1 MDFITIFGTF
11 ASVIIAISLTM
22 KNIKTLRLV
31 NFVGA
36 MLFAVYGYFIG
47 SIPVVIVN
55 LLIAIID
62 IYFYIPL
69 ITNREKFDFIT
80 NSSETKYYSELF
92 IKHYKKDILK
102 FFPDF
107 KKESLKELNSAY
119 ILRDMVPVL
128 LMLYKDTEGEDIEIL
143 MDYAT
148 PQFRDYKSSS
158 YFFDYAVHH
167 IEIDTEKKKYFKV
180 HSAVAAHDKYLKKMG
195 FKRIEN
201 TDYFRKALIK

>member
-11 ASVIIAISLTM
+11 ASVIIAISLT
-22 KNIKTLRLV
+22 IKRVKLFRYL
-31 NFVGA
+31 NFMGA
-36 MLFAVYGYFIG
+36 MLFAGYGYLIG
-47 SIPVVIVN
+47 SIPIIVVN
-55 LLIAIID
+55 LFIAVVD
-62 IYFYIPL
+62 IYFYLPL
-69 ITNREKFDFIT
+69 ILNREKFEFIV
-80 NSSETKYYSELF
+80 NSSDTKFFSELF

-107 KKESLKELNSAY
+107 EEKSLKEMNSAY

-128 LMLYKDTEGEDIEIL
+128 LMLYKDSEGEDIEIL

-167 IEIDTEKKKYFKV
+167 LGIDMSSKKFFKV
-180 HSAVAAHDKYLKKMG
+180 HSAVPTHDRYLKKMG
-195 FKRIEN
+195 FKRIG
-201 TDYFRKALIK
+201 DSDKFRKAI

>member
-1 MDFITIFGTF
+1 MDFITLFGTF

-22 KNIKTLRLV
+22 KNIKMLRFV
-31 NFVGA
+31 NFAGA
-36 MLFAVYGYFIG
+36 MLFSGYGYLIG
-47 SIPVVIVN
+47 SMPVLIVN
-55 LLIAIID
+55 LFIAVID

-69 ITNREKFDFIT
+69 ILSREKFDFIL

-107 KKESLKELNSAY
+107 KEESLKELKSAY

-128 LMLYKDTEGEDIEIL
+128 LMLYKDSEGEGIEIL
-143 MDYAT
+143 LDYAT

-167 IEIDTEKKKYFKV
+167 LDIDLSEKKFFKV
-180 HSAVAAHDKYLKKMG
+180 HSSAPAHDKYLKKMG
-195 FKRIEN
+195 FKRIGDTKTFE
-201 TDYFRKALIK
+201 KAI

>member
-1 MDFITIFGTF
+1 MDFITIFGTI

-22 KNIKTLRLV
+22 KNIKLLRIV

-36 MLFAVYGYFIG
+36 VLFAIYGYMIG
-47 SIPVVIVN
+47 ALPVIIVN
-55 LLIAIID
+55 GIIALID

-69 ITNREKFDFIT
+69 IVNREKFDFII
-80 NSSETKYYSELF
+80 NNGETKYYSELF
-92 IKHYKKDILK
+92 IKHYKKDILN
-102 FFPDF
+102 FFPNF
-107 KKESLKELNSAY
+107 KEESLKELNSAY

-128 LMLYKDTEGEDIEIL
+128 LMLYRDTEGEDIEIL

-167 IEIDTEKKKYFKV
+167 LDIDTAEKKYFKV
-180 HSAVAAHDKYLKKMG
+180 HSAVPAHDKYLKKMG
-195 FKRIEN
+195 FNRMEKSS
-201 TDYFRKALIK
+201 YFRKEI